1 MRGDFFMA
9 YVGLVTPY
17 RIDNYGTKLQAYAMQ
32 KLIEIIGFDSEIVD
46 YYPKYDK
53 RPHILI
59 RKIVRKFRRKTG
71 KVFVNE
77 NTKRRHEAL
86 EKFDE
91 IYKKSGVIKG
101 YGNLRS
107 CSKNYCCFVC
117 GSDQIWES
125 GNMITDYYN
134 LNFVDN
140 KPRISYA
147 ASFGAE
153 KIAERY
159 ISEYR
164 KFLSRMDSISVREKS
179 GLDIV
184 RKITGKDAVQ
194 VLDPTVAVG
203 VQVWN
208 ELCGENDF
216 MHKGERYIF
225 CYFLGDNES
234 HREMAEKLSKKTELM
249 LVSLP
254 HMKKYVEAD
263 EKLSGKKLYDVT
275 PKDFLNYIKYAEYVC
290 TDSFHGTVFSILFG
304 REFFVFNR
312 FSNSDANSTN
322 TRIRSLLTVAG
333 LENRL
338 TGSFEDMEKNLSS
351 VTDYDKTNK
360 LLNVEIEKSRKFLAD
375 ALGKL

>member
-1 MRGDFFMA
+1 MA
-9 YVGLVTPY
+9 YVGLITPY

-91 IYKKSGVIKG
+91 IYKKSRVIKG

-147 ASFGAE
+147 ASFGTE

-234 HREMAEKLSKKTELM
+234 HREMAEKLSKKTGLM